1 MPSSFA
7 SSQVTASLRQASR
20 VASSRVS
27 HTAAPAT
34 SKRASR
40 ARQPSLCPPRDVLGA
55 GRSSSRPPDG
65 DAEAGVANRLCT
77 GALVSSFMQDLR
89 AAGRHAHK
97 NSLPTVRQA
106 VGMLASRHTAVK
118 VFCAALPAAARRTR
132 CALGPCMARSF
143 CSWRMRSS
151 RPGGQPETKIV
162 PTTCFSE
169 KTPSSPAGMDAPA
182 AAPAAE
188 KKHFPLLTPPFAMLI
203 TNPY

>member
-1 MPSSFA
+1 
-7 SSQVTASLRQASR
+7 
-20 VASSRVS
+20 
-27 HTAAPAT
+27 
-34 SKRASR
+34 
-40 ARQPSLCPPRDVLGA
+40 
-55 GRSSSRPPDG
+55 
-65 DAEAGVANRLCT
+65 
-77 GALVSSFMQDLR
+77 MQDLR

-118 VFCAALPAAARRTR
+118 AFCAALPAAARRTR

-169 KTPSSPAGMDAPA
+169 KTLSSPAGMDAPA

-188 KKHFPLLTPPFAMLI
+188 KKHFPLLTPPFRHANHEPLLTMGSWTPKARLPLSPF
-203 TNPY
+203 NRNSRRGSGYYAELRLPNVP